1 VTGTWTVTKKK
12 LSGHSQVWSAFLLG
26 RNEYGTWLYAPAG
39 TPIHTP
45 AGERIG
51 ALESAGAQLIP
62 D

>member
-1 VTGTWTVTKKK
+1 VTKKK